1 MQCERYTDQAW
12 VCGPENV
19 MDTYKPI
26 PKHPAFV
33 RYDAALSVVKEQ
45 IDIMLRENPLA
56 AMQWLNEVQR
66 CLNRARDDIAAHNIN
81 QDRDVY
87 LE

>member
-1 MQCERYTDQAW
+1 
-12 VCGPENV
+12 

-33 RYDAALSVVKEQ
+33 RYDTALGVVKQQ
-45 IDIMLRENPLA
+45 IDLMLRENPVA

-66 CLNRARDDIAAHNIN
+66 LLNRARDELASVPIN
-81 QDRDVY
+81 QGRDIY
-87 LE
+87 LD

>member
-1 MQCERYTDQAW
+1 
-12 VCGPENV
+12 

-26 PKHPAFV
+26 PKHPAFL
-33 RYDAALSVVKEQ
+33 RYDACLGAVKEN

-56 AMQWLNEVQR
+56 ALQWLNEVQR
-66 CLNRARDDIAAHNIN
+66 LLNRARDELSSYPVN
-81 QDRDVY
+81 QERDVY